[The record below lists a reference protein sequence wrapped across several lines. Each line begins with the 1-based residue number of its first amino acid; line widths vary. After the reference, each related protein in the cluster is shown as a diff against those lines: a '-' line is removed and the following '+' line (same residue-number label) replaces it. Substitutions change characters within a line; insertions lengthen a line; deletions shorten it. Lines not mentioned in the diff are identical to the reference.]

1 MPSRE
6 EVDVIITADH
16 VVTMDG
22 PLGAESSGDGSPGD
36 WSPGVIADGAVAVR
50 DSVIVG
56 VGPQSEILSSFKAPN
71 TYGGKGKALIP
82 GLVNTHTHAAMTL
95 LRGIADDKPLK
106 AWLEENIW
114 PAENRWLDEEF
125 VRDGVRI
132 ACLEMLLSGTVAFS
146 DMYFFDEV
154 AGEVANEFGM
164 RALLCAGIIDLPT
177 KTTKGPDDCLRNA
190 EQLYER
196 FKDDDMVRPAIGAHS
211 IYTCSPETLKK
222 SALLARKRGMPI
234 PIHLAETQWEVGE
247 IKSRYG
253 KTPVKHLDSIGFLAD
268 DIIAAHCVWLDPE
281 DIELLST
288 RGVKVSHCIE
298 SNLKLASGIAPVPAM
313 LKAGIPVSMGTDGAA
328 SNNDLDMFGEMRTA
342 ALVHKGVCNDPTCMD
357 AYTVMKMAT
366 VEGARALGLDGT
378 LTPGARADMVVL
390 DTGGAH
396 MAPVYDICSHIVYSA
411 KASDVD
417 TVMVAGRVLVESG
430 QMLHTDEAAIIGK
443 AHEWAER
450 IRKNSG

>member
-1 MPSRE
+1 
-6 EVDVIITADH
+6 
-16 VVTMDG
+16 
-22 PLGAESSGDGSPGD
+22 
-36 WSPGVIADGAVAVR
+36 
-50 DSVIVG
+50 
-56 VGPQSEILSSFKAPN
+56 
-71 TYGGKGKALIP
+71 
-82 GLVNTHTHAAMTL
+82 
-95 LRGIADDKPLK
+95 
-106 AWLEENIW
+106 

-253 KTPVKHLDSIGFLAD
+253 KSPVKHLDSIGFLGD

-281 DIELLST
+281 DIGLLSA

-298 SNLKLASGIAPVPAM
+298 SNLKLSSGIAPVPDM
-313 LKAGIPVSMGTDGAA
+313 LKAGLSVSLGTDGAA
-328 SNNDLDMFGEMRTA
+328 SNNDLDLFGEMHTA
-342 ALVHKGVCNDPTCMD
+342 ALVHKGVCGDPTCMD
-357 AYTVMKMAT
+357 AYTVLKMAT
-366 VEGARALGLDGT
+366 VEGAKAFGLKGT
-378 LTPGARADMVVL
+378 LSPGAPADMVVVST
-390 DTGGAH
+390 DSPH
-396 MAPVYDICSHIVYSA
+396 MTPTYNICSHLVYSA
-411 KASDVD
+411 KASDVE
-417 TVMVAGRVLVESG
+417 TVMVGGKVVVEEGKLISADREDILDNAAKWAGRISG
-430 QMLHTDEAAIIGK
+430 KSE
-443 AHEWAER
+443 
-450 IRKNSG
+450 